1 MHLPDADPGPGT
13 GLDPLLAALGAARD
27 MYTADVTW
35 SAPRRGVTWQG
46 RSRVLRGLLDEA
58 AAMCDAEL
66 TMLGRRGSGGRLI
79 TEYCVRFVYAG
90 DGIEGLSLAAGDRV
104 ELERLRILSMA
115 GRRIAAETCIETWTV
130 LSRA

>member
-1 MHLPDADPGPGT
+1 MHAPDTDRSPDPG
-13 GLDPLLAALGAARD
+13 LDSLLAAVGATRE
-27 MYTADVTW
+27 MYTHDVTW
-35 SAPRRGVTWQG
+35 SAPRRGVSWQG
-46 RSRVLRGLLDEA
+46 RTRVLRGLLEEA

-66 TMLGRRGSGGRLI
+66 TMLGRRGGGERLI

-104 ELERLRILSMA
+104 ELERLRILCMA

>member
-1 MHLPDADPGPGT
+1 
-13 GLDPLLAALGAARD
+13 
-27 MYTADVTW
+27 
-35 SAPRRGVTWQG
+35 
-46 RSRVLRGLLDEA
+46 
-58 AAMCDAEL
+58 MCDAEL
-66 TMLGRRGSGGRLI
+66 TMLGRRGGGERLI

-104 ELERLRILSMA
+104 ELERLRILCMA